1 MHWRQDVESEKKR
14 KADNHD
20 KVQVEEKE
28 YDKTQKKGNSWGD
41 KTFHWDHLI
50 HHQEAQNEYNRQV
63 PL

>member
-28 YDKTQKKGNSWGD
+28 YDKTQKKENS
-41 KTFHWDHLI
+41 
-50 HHQEAQNEYNRQV
+50 
-63 PL
+63 